1 MLYSC
6 ASGLTEL
13 RITNYEVEKMNAIDG
28 AIERMDRVSYG
39 LFEQHL
45 TKCYQTGGIVVLSP
59 RLVFLGAAWDPV
71 EGDDEHTIAVMYV
84 HGDAE
89 GKLTDVLELGRRQGF
104 THVVWCRQVSRGD
117 SSLRKVS
124 LERFERVWRGVY
136 GK

>member
-1 MLYSC
+1 
-6 ASGLTEL
+6 
-13 RITNYEVEKMNAIDG
+13 MNAIDG

-45 TKCYQTGGIVVLSP
+45 TRSYQTGGIVVLSP

-89 GKLTDVLELGRRQGF
+89 GELLGVVEMARKQGF
-104 THVVWCRQVSRGD
+104 TDVVWCREVSRGD

-124 LERFERVWRGVY
+124 LERFERIFRKCY
-136 GK
+136 GC